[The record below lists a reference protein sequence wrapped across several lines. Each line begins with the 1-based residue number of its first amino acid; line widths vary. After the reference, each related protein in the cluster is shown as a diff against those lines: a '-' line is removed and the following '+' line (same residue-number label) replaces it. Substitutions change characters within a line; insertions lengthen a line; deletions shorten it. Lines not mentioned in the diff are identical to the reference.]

1 MDSAPNSSSMRTHYC
16 IILSRWFKCLKTLGS
31 SVSDSDYF
39 HELKMRR
46 LQKVRGVV
54 WDLFQAAE
62 AGGKDLETNQILS
75 ESKVIAYG
83 FMRRVKDWV

>member
-1 MDSAPNSSSMRTHYC
+1 MDSAANSSSMRTHQC

-54 WDLFQAAE
+54 WDLFQTAE
-62 AGGKDLETNQILS
+62 AGSKNLETNQLLS
-75 ESKVIAYG
+75 DSKVIAYG
-83 FMRRVKDWV
+83 FRSRVKDRG